1 MGQKGIG
8 TTQGFKQNE
17 VTMNIKT
24 KSSLTLSAAALLFLC
39 ACGDDSSKSAAP
51 DEPVITPND
60 STVTPIPTPTDSTT
74 VPTDSSAAPSDST
87 VTDPATDPSTLP
99 AEGPITLPAGK
110 GLLVDD
116 FEDGDNHSAT
126 IDNYWYTY
134 DDNPNGG
141 ASVITTPLSDADEIV
156 PGKVNNGSNY
166 ALQVNYSLDQGE
178 YEYDPYVGWGIQ
190 VAEDDA
196 NGRFGGITYW
206 YKGGAHEVHIEVSDV
221 EDYDV
226 HLAKVKASRTWTQ
239 AVIRFKD
246 LVQGGWG
253 QEVAFDA
260 KHIKAISF
268 QAKGTKGK
276 VVTDSIFFDNIYLQ
290 DTSEV
295 EKDKP
300 DMTINDPVIP
310 EISFTLDEITLNTDL
325 QKKAMKYLNKG
336 INFTNWL
343 ENADGKFKS
352 FVFDETDV
360 KLLADNGIKSLRL
373 PIDLDLYATNRDAF
387 VKDTTGTVALAFD
400 DSTLFTVLDSFV
412 EWTGKHDM
420 SFVIDYH
427 EYDNSYNATSAKNNK
442 YVQMMA
448 ETWKHVAAHYAENT
462 REDIFFELLNE
473 PDMSKGA
480 VKADDWT
487 FAAESMIDSIRS
499 VDKKHTILFGD
510 VKWYSIAEL
519 VKRTAPLKDDN
530 VIYVIH
536 TYEPFAFTH
545 QGGSW
550 TDYATIKNIPFPYD
564 PAKWSTVS
572 GDFGVTKGTQT
583 YVKNAIRNYY
593 KTGSKEAIMAEILKA
608 KKWAV
613 KNQVPVIINEFGAL
627 NLRSTAESRLNYLT
641 AMREICDTLQIPWT
655 HWGYTGNF
663 SLFEGELKGTK
674 LIDGM
679 DKALGLGAAE

>member
-1 MGQKGIG
+1 
-8 TTQGFKQNE
+8 
-17 VTMNIKT
+17 MNFKT
-24 KSSLTLSAAALLFLC
+24 KSSLALSAAALLFLS

-51 DEPVITPND
+51 DEQPVINPTDSTTTPTPLPNDSTRIPADSTANQPD
-60 STVTPIPTPTDSTT
+60 STVTP
-74 VPTDSSAAPSDST
+74 SDST
-87 VTDPATDPSTLP
+87 IKDTPTNPNEGTVVTPQ
-99 AEGPITLPAGK
+99 GK

-126 IDNYWYTY
+126 IDDYWYTY
-134 DDNPNGG
+134 NDNDNDG
-141 ASVITTPLSDADEIV
+141 ASVITTPVNEDGDIV
-156 PGKVNNGSNY
+156 AGSVDNGSKY
-166 ALQVNYSLDQGE
+166 ALQVNYTLDKGD
-178 YEYDPYVGWGIQ
+178 YEFDPYVGWGIQ
-190 VAEDDA
+190 VALDDA
-196 NGRFGGITYW
+196 NGRFGGLTYW

-221 EDYDV
+221 KDYDV

-239 AVIRFKD
+239 AIIRFKD

-253 QEVAFDA
+253 KEVAFDA
-260 KHIKAISF
+260 MHIKAISF
-268 QAKGTKGK
+268 QAKGSGSK
-276 VVTDSIFFDNIYLQ
+276 VVTDSLFIDNVYLQ

-295 EKDKP
+295 EADKP
-300 DMTINDPVIP
+300 DMEIKDPVIP
-310 EISFTLDEITLNTDL
+310 EIKFTEAEITVTNPL
-325 QKKAMKYLNKG
+325 QAKAMKYLNKG

-343 ENADGKFKS
+343 ENADGKFKK
-352 FVFDETDV
+352 FVFDETDI

-387 VKDTTGTVALAFD
+387 VKDTSGTVKLAFD

-412 EWTGKHDM
+412 EWTGNHNM

-427 EYDNSYNATSAKNNK
+427 EYDNSYNATSAKDNK
-442 YVQMMA
+442 YIQMMA

-473 PDMSKGA
+473 PDMSAGKVTA
-480 VKADDWT
+480 AQWT
-487 FAAESMIDSIRS
+487 VAAQAMIDSIRS

-510 VKWYSIAEL
+510 AQWYSISLLA
-519 VKRTAPLKDDN
+519 KRTPFTDDN
-530 VIYVIH
+530 IVYVIH

-550 TDYATIKNIPFPYD
+550 TDYATIKGIPFPYD

-572 GDFGVTKGTQT
+572 GDFGVTKSTQS
-583 YVKNAIRNYY
+583 YVKSAIKNYY
-593 KTGSKEAIMAEILKA
+593 KTGSKEAIMEQILKA
-608 KKWAV
+608 KKWAAT
-613 KNQVPVIINEFGAL
+613 NNVPVIINEFGAL
-627 NLRSTAESRLNYLT
+627 NLRSTAQDRLNYLT

-663 SLFEGELKGTK
+663 SLFEGDLKGTK
-674 LIDGM
+674 LIDGI

>member
-1 MGQKGIG
+1 MN
-8 TTQGFKQNE
+8 FKQ
-17 VTMNIKT
+17 TAPLAI
-24 KSSLTLSAAALLFLC
+24 SAAALLFLS
-39 ACGDDSSKSAAP
+39 ACLDSSTSEEKTITAIDPENTLTPADSTTIP
-51 DEPVITPND
+51 TPND
-60 STVTPIPTPTDSTT
+60 TSATPADT
-74 VPTDSSAAPSDST
+74 SANRGDTS
-87 VTDPATDPSTLP
+87 ATDPSKLP
-99 AEGPITLPAGK
+99 SDESTITLPAGL
-110 GLLVDD
+110 GMLVDD
-116 FEDGDNHSAT
+116 FEDGDNHST
-126 IDNYWYTY
+126 SIDDYWYTY
-134 DDNPNGG
+134 NDNDNGG
-141 ASVITTPLSDADEIV
+141 ASVITTPLNEDGDIV
-156 PGKVNNGSNY
+156 PGLANNGSNY
-166 ALQVNYSLDQGE
+166 ALQVNYTLDKGE

-196 NGRFGGITYW
+196 NGRFGGLTYW
-206 YKGGAHEVHIEVSDV
+206 YKGGAHEVHIEISDV
-221 EDYDV
+221 KDYDV
-226 HLAKVKASRTWTQ
+226 HLAKVSASRTWKQ

-253 QEVAFDA
+253 ETKVFDA

-268 QAKGTKGK
+268 QAKGNRSK
-276 VVTDSIFFDNIYLQ
+276 VITDSLFIDNVYLQ

-300 DMTINDPVIP
+300 DMEIKDPVIP
-310 EISFTLDEITLNTDL
+310 TVEFTEAEITVTNPL
-325 QKKAMKYLNKG
+325 QAKAMKYLNKG

-343 ENADGKFKS
+343 ENANGKFTE
-352 FVFDETDV
+352 FVFDETDIA
-360 KLLADNGIKSLRL
+360 LLSTNGIKSLRL

-412 EWTGKHDM
+412 EWTGKYNM
-420 SFVIDYH
+420 SLVIDYH
-427 EYDNSYNATSAKNNK
+427 EYDNSYNATSAKDDK
-442 YVQMMA
+442 YIKMMA

-473 PDMSKGA
+473 PDMSSGKVTA
-480 VKADDWT
+480 TQWT
-487 FAAESMIDSIRS
+487 VAAQAMIDSIRS

-510 VKWYSIAEL
+510 AQWYSISL
-519 VKRTAPLKDDN
+519 LTKRTPFTDDN
-530 VIYVIH
+530 IVYVIH

-550 TDYATIKNIPFPYD
+550 TDYATIKGIPFPYD

-572 GDFGVTKGTQT
+572 GDFGVTKSTAS
-583 YVKNAIRNYY
+583 YVKTAIKNYY

-608 KKWAV
+608 KKWAAT
-613 KNQVPVIINEFGAL
+613 NNVPVIINEFGAL
-627 NLRSTAESRLNYLT
+627 NLRSTAEDRLNYLT

-674 LIDGM
+674 LIDGIAE
-679 DKALGLGAAE
+679 ALKL

>member
-1 MGQKGIG
+1 
-8 TTQGFKQNE
+8 
-17 VTMNIKT
+17 MNFKT
-24 KSSLTLSAAALLFLC
+24 KSSLALSAAALLFLS
-39 ACGDDSSKSAAP
+39 ACGDDSSKTAAP
-51 DEPVITPND
+51 DEPAVNPTD
-60 STVTPIPTPTDSTT
+60 STTIPTPLPTDSTT
-74 VPTDSSAAPSDST
+74 VPTDSAANPTDSSAATNPT
-87 VTDPATDPSTLP
+87 VDPSTLP
-99 AEGPITLPAGK
+99 AEGPITLPEGK

-134 DDNPNGG
+134 SDNDNDG
-141 ASVITTPLSDADEIV
+141 ASVITTPVNEDGDIIA
-156 PGKVNNGSNY
+156 GAVNNGSKY
-166 ALQVNYSLDQGE
+166 ALQVNYTLDKGE
-178 YEYDPYVGWGIQ
+178 YAYDPYVGWGIQ

-206 YKGGAHEVHIEVSDV
+206 YKGGAHEVHIEISDV
-221 EDYDV
+221 TDYDV

-253 QEVAFDA
+253 TEVPFDA
-260 KHIKAISF
+260 KHIRAISF
-268 QAKGTKGK
+268 QAKGNAK
-276 VVTDSIFFDNIYLQ
+276 VTSDSLFIDNIYLQ

-295 EKDKP
+295 EADKP

-310 EISFTLDEITLNTDL
+310 TVEFTEAEITVTSPL
-325 QKKAMKYLNKG
+325 QAKAMKYLNKG

-343 ENADGKFKS
+343 ENADGKFKE
-352 FVFDETDV
+352 FVFDETDI

-387 VKDTTGTVALAFD
+387 VKDTTGTVALDFD

-412 EWTGKHDM
+412 EWTGNHNM

-427 EYDNSYNATSAKNNK
+427 EYDNSYNATSAKDNK
-442 YVQMMA
+442 YIQMMA
-448 ETWKHVAAHYAENT
+448 ETWKHVATHYAENT

-473 PDMSKGA
+473 PDMSAGKVTA
-480 VKADDWT
+480 AQWT
-487 FAAESMIDSIRS
+487 VAAQAMIDSIRS

-510 VKWYSIAEL
+510 AQWYSISLLA
-519 VKRTAPLKDDN
+519 KRTPFTDDN
-530 VIYVIH
+530 IVYVIH

-550 TDYATIKNIPFPYD
+550 TDYATIKGIPFPYN

-572 GDFGVTKGTQT
+572 GDFGVTKSTQS
-583 YVKNAIRNYY
+583 YVKSNIKNYY
-593 KTGSKEAIMAEILKA
+593 KTGSKEAIMEQILKA
-608 KKWAV
+608 KKWAAT
-613 KNQVPVIINEFGAL
+613 NNVPVIINEFGAL
-627 NLRSTAESRLNYLT
+627 NLRSTAQDRLNYLT

-663 SLFEGELKGTK
+663 SLFEGDLKGTK
-674 LIDGM
+674 LIDGI

>member
-87 VTDPATDPSTLP
+87 VTDPATLP

-110 GLLVDD
+110 GVLVDD
-116 FEDGDNHSAT
+116 FEDGDNYSAT

-226 HLAKVKASRTWTQ
+226 HLAKLSASRTWTQ

-253 QEVAFDA
+253 TPVAFDA

-268 QAKGTKGK
+268 QAKGNAK
-276 VVTDSIFFDNIYLQ
+276 VKTDSLFIDNIYLQ

-300 DMTINDPVIP
+300 DMEIMDPVIP
-310 EISFTLDEITLNTDL
+310 EVKFTAEEITVNNPL
-325 QKKAMKYLNKG
+325 QAKAMKYLNKG

-352 FVFDETDV
+352 FVFDESDV

-400 DSTLFTVLDSFV
+400 DDTLFTVLDSFV
-412 EWTGKHDM
+412 EWTGKYNM
-420 SFVIDYH
+420 SLVIDYH
-427 EYDNSYNATSAKNNK
+427 EYDNSYNNTSAKNSK
-442 YVQMMA
+442 YIQMMA

-473 PDMSKGA
+473 PDMSNGKVTSA
-480 VKADDWT
+480 NWRKA
-487 FAAESMIDSIRS
+487 AQEIIDSIRT
-499 VDKKHTILFGD
+499 VDKNHTILFGD
-510 VKWYSIAEL
+510 AEWYSIKLLAKGTKL
-519 VKRTAPLKDDN
+519 NDDN
-530 VIYVIH
+530 IIYVIH

-572 GDFGVTKGTQT
+572 GDFGVNKSTAS
-583 YVKNAIRNYY
+583 YVKNAIKNYY
-593 KTGSKEAIMAEILKA
+593 KTGSKEAILEQILVA
-608 KKWAV
+608 KKWAAT
-613 KNQVPVIINEFGAL
+613 NDVPVIINEFGAL
-627 NLRSTAESRLNYLT
+627 NTRSTAEDRLNYLT

-674 LIDGM
+674 LIEGI
-679 DKALGLGAAE
+679 DKALGLGSSAE